1 MEQLEMEET
10 KVLTLKMLKKDIEQL
25 NEKIKSIEQK
35 LMLLEKVIVGR

>member
-10 KVLTLKMLKKDIEQL
+10 KVLTLKMLRKDIEQL
-25 NEKIKSIEQK
+25 NERIKSIEHK